1 MRRLR
6 RALESQER
14 SHIKA
19 VFWDYPS
26 LPQKPRSG
34 AEEKCFKQALTVMG
48 DLYASA
54 LGVTVL
60 RHRLIPAR
68 PRSYDGELVLLPPDK
83 WGLGRENS
91 SAVHGGNRC
100 ESTGVCRRG
109 FVSRILSLSRVIHG
123 CPRPTVPAGRTV
135 IAANPVVSSI

>member
-68 PRSYDGELVLLPPDK
+68 PRSYDGELVLLAPDK
-83 WGLGRENS
+83 WGLAAS
-91 SAVHGGNRC
+91 DDPASAVLAVRDRLKG
-100 ESTGVCRRG
+100 
-109 FVSRILSLSRVIHG
+109 RIR
-123 CPRPTVPAGRTV
+123 
-135 IAANPVVSSI
+135 